1 MRKINR
7 GLLLFVAVVLLA
19 GVCRGQEQTED
30 FAAFANR
37 FLSDCEFQKSCVT
50 FPLQSRHLDEDTFRV
65 VVVEEKDWQCVPVSS
80 FSIKIGECVESVE
93 PGVRCIVFTVE
104 DTGILVEYRFGKIE
118 EKWFLVGVVNYSM

>member
-1 MRKINR
+1 MRMINR

-37 FLSDCEFQKSCVT
+37 FLSDCEFQKARVM
-50 FPLQSRHLDEDTFRV
+50 FPLQSRHLDEDTFRD
-65 VVVEEKDWQCVPVSS
+65 VVVEEGDWQCVPVSS
-80 FSIKIGECVESVE
+80 FSIKMGECVEAGE
-93 PGVRCIVFTVE
+93 PGGRCIVFTVE

-118 EKWFLVGVVNYSM
+118 ERRFLVGVVDYSM